1 MTTIKDIAKLA
12 DVSIATVSRV
22 LNNSKP
28 VSFEVRDKVLRLLAE
43 TGYHPNAIAR
53 SLVSKETHIIGVMI
67 PDLANDNFAHL
78 IKGIESVLG
87 TYGYSIFLA
96 ITGGK
101 TEKEIKYFQLFKEKQ
116 LDGVILSGVQYVEEH
131 ENFFKNNQIPLVAV
145 GQEFSQYAIPSAN
158 VDNVAAAFDA
168 TQYLLEQGHRRIA
181 FISAPLNDQAAG
193 MDRLLGFKKALMEY
207 QCPVAADWILEGDF
221 TPGSGYRAMERLLQI
236 DKRPTAVFVAA
247 DRMCTGAMNCL
258 YDYGLQVPEDMSLIG
273 FDDIELASLVRPAL
287 TTIHVDPFEFGR
299 TASHLL
305 LSLLKE
311 EAVENKV
318 VLPHRIVV
326 RQTVKALR

>member
-28 VSFEVRDKVLRLLAE
+28 VSFEVRDKVLGLLAE

-145 GQEFSQYAIPSAN
+145 GQEFSQY
-158 VDNVAAAFDA
+158 
-168 TQYLLEQGHRRIA
+168 LLEQGHRRIA

-207 QCPVAADWILEGDF
+207 QCPVAAI
-221 TPGSGYRAMERLLQI
+221 
-236 DKRPTAVFVAA
+236 
-247 DRMCTGAMNCL
+247 
-258 YDYGLQVPEDMSLIG
+258 GLWNVC
-273 FDDIELASLVRPAL
+273 F
-287 TTIHVDPFEFGR
+287 
-299 TASHLL
+299 
-305 LSLLKE
+305 
-311 EAVENKV
+311 N
-318 VLPHRIVV
+318 
-326 RQTVKALR
+326 